1 MYPNRRQ
8 KGTTIMAYYEY
19 ECQMCRHVFT
29 VSESFDEHDRQRK
42 PACPNCGSKNVRQLL
57 SAVHVKTSKK
67 S

>member
-1 MYPNRRQ
+1 
-8 KGTTIMAYYEY
+8 MAYYEY
-19 ECQMCRHVFT
+19 ECQKCRHVFT